1 MPVISYFFGIYIRM
15 YHADHPPAHF
25 TPSTR
30 DSKRL
35 SPSKQEKSSKAIFPP
50 KLRASCRTGQLI
62 IAPNCLQT
70 GSRRVIWSL
79 FNASPEPTMIKIV
92 KAETIGPTQL
102 RLTFSDGTQGDYDLA
117 PLLDKDTV
125 LTRPLK
131 HPEYFNAHFIELGA
145 LCWRNGLELSPAA
158 LHSELR
164 NSNKL
169 TRVQQA
175 A

>member
-1 MPVISYFFGIYIRM
+1 MPVISYFFGIYIRSITRTIR
-15 YHADHPPAHF
+15 PPIS

-50 KLRASCRTGQLI
+50 KLRASCRNGQPSINPNYLRTG
-62 IAPNCLQT
+62 P
-70 GSRRVIWSL
+70 RRVIWSH
-79 FNASPEPTMIKIV
+79 FNVFPEPTMIKII
-92 KAETIGPTQL
+92 KAETIGQTQL
-102 RLTFSDGTQGDYDLA
+102 RLTFSDGTQGDYNLA

-131 HPEYFNAHFIELGA
+131 SPEYFNAHFIELGA

-158 LHSELR
+158 LHCELQ